1 MKFPLIESVLLR
13 LLLNILIVLCDI
25 ALIYDSQVRYL
36 LIRMS
41 PMRQPELNQ
50 GDGLF
55 IIVENIN
62 AEFYGGWL
70 MANLTL
76 LFKALFAR

>member
-1 MKFPLIESVLLR
+1 MKFPFIESVLLR

-25 ALIYDSQVRYL
+25 ALIYDFQVRYL
-36 LIRMS
+36 HIRMA
-41 PMRQPELNQ
+41 PIRQPEVNQ

-62 AEFYGGWL
+62 AEFYGGW